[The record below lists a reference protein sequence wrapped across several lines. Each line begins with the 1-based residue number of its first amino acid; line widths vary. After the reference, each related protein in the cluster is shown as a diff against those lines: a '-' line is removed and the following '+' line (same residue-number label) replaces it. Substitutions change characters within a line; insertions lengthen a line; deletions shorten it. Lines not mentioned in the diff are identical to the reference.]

1 VKALLAH
8 RDARLLIAGQTL
20 SAFGDWALLIVMAV
34 WVKSLTGS
42 SAQAGLTFF
51 CFAVG
56 SLGAPLGG
64 LVADRV
70 RRRPLMIATDLVL
83 GAAVLVLL
91 FVHDRGDVWLV
102 YLVALLYG
110 LAGTI
115 FFPARSALLR
125 VMLPE
130 ELLAEANGA
139 LSATREG
146 LRLIAPLTGAAIYA
160 AAGGG
165 AVAVADAATFGASAL
180 FLGLMRV
187 HEERPEPPEHHF
199 VAEVT
204 VGLRHLWR
212 TTALRQIVL
221 GAVVALLVIGFDETL
236 IFSVI
241 QHGLHRS
248 PTFFGVLGSLQG
260 AGSIAGALVAP
271 GLIRRLGDGRLVGVG
286 LAAFAVGES
295 FLVIPSLPF
304 VLLGFA
310 IAGVGVAWA
319 IVGFTTAL
327 QLRTPLA
334 IQGRVSAGADL
345 SLSLAQTT
353 SIAAGAALSTAVDFR
368 ILIVVIALVTAA
380 AAAYLATRRELR
392 AVTPAASPAAAG

>member
-1 VKALLAH
+1 
-8 RDARLLIAGQTL
+8 
-20 SAFGDWALLIVMAV
+20 
-34 WVKSLTGS
+34 
-42 SAQAGLTFF
+42 
-51 CFAVG
+51 
-56 SLGAPLGG
+56 
-64 LVADRV
+64 
-70 RRRPLMIATDLVL
+70 
-83 GAAVLVLL
+83 
-91 FVHDRGDVWLV
+91 
-102 YLVALLYG
+102 
-110 LAGTI
+110 
-115 FFPARSALLR
+115 
-125 VMLPE
+125 
-130 ELLAEANGA
+130 
-139 LSATREG
+139 
-146 LRLIAPLTGAAIYA
+146 
-160 AAGGG
+160 
-165 AVAVADAATFGASAL
+165 
-180 FLGLMRV
+180 
-187 HEERPEPPEHHF
+187 
-199 VAEVT
+199 VT